1 MKIHKSITSYDKTND
16 VFVSKIQNKKGYIA
30 DFDISNGIILAI
42 DKLDQPTFIFVNNA
56 SNLFNVDKDSF
67 NKSEILISLECD
79 EEEIDFEIFIGY
91 KRIYYSKTNNLF
103 NIPNIKCIMQN

>member
-1 MKIHKSITSYDKTND
+1 MEIHKTITSYDKIND
-16 VFVSKIQNKKGYIA
+16 IFISKLENKKGYIA

-56 SNLFNVDKDSF
+56 SDIFNVDKSLFD
-67 NKSEILISLECD
+67 KSEILISLECD
-79 EEEIDFEIFIGY
+79 EEEIDFEIFVGCT
-91 KRIYYSKTNNLF
+91 RIYYTKANNAL